1 MNEGLP
7 AVEGRPRPRTRFANL
22 RPWLGVLLSLICLVW
37 LICTMDWAGVW
48 MALTQVNY
56 WLAVAALLLNLASV
70 LLRTVR
76 WRLMFR
82 QHHVP
87 SFARLT
93 AALLIGQAVN
103 VMAPARL
110 GDLARA
116 ALVDTGGTVYALG
129 TLAVEKALDL
139 LMLAMPV
146 VLLLSQAALPAW
158 WRGSGHVLVV
168 TSALALAAVA
178 VLVVGRRWAARVLER
193 AAARWRHPSV
203 RRVLSLAGQLLLSLD
218 ILGRPAQLVPALAW
232 SALIWLLY
240 GTVNYLLLRAVGE
253 RPSVLAALFLL
264 VVLQLGIAV
273 PSSPGRIGV
282 FHYLCVQALAVFGV
296 HGPKAFS
303 YAIILHLISIGVPMA
318 MGSAVAW
325 RLGVSLWGIPKGT
338 VES

>member
-7 AVEGRPRPRTRFANL
+7 VAERKPRHCTRSVNF
-22 RPWLGVLLSLICLVW
+22 RPWLGIVLSIVCLVW

-48 MALTQVNY
+48 MAMTQVNY
-56 WLAVAALLLNLASV
+56 WLVAAALLLNLASV
-70 LLRTVR
+70 LLRTAR

-87 SFARLT
+87 SFGRLIV
-93 AALLIGQAVN
+93 ALLIGQAIN
-103 VMAPARL
+103 VIAPARL

-116 ALVDTGGTVYALG
+116 ALVDAGGTVYTLG

-146 VLLLSQAALPAW
+146 VLLLSQAALPVW
-158 WRGSGHVLVV
+158 WRESGYVLVA
-168 TSALALAAVA
+168 TSALALVAVA
-178 VLVVGRRWAARVLER
+178 VLVVGRRWVARLLEQL
-193 AAARWRHPSV
+193 AARWRHPTV
-203 RRVLSLAGQLLLSLD
+203 QRALNLAGQFLLSLD
-218 ILGRPAQLVPALAW
+218 ILGRPTQLLPALAW
-232 SALIWLLY
+232 STLIWLLY
-240 GTVNYLLLRAVGE
+240 GTVNYILLGAVGE

-282 FHYLCVQALAVFGV
+282 FHYLCVQALTVFGV
-296 HGPKAFS
+296 NGPKAFS
-303 YAIILHLISIGVPMA
+303 YAVILHLISVGVPMA
-318 MGSAVAW
+318 IGSALAW
-325 RLGVSLWGIPKGT
+325 RLGVSLWGK